1 MSWVSV
7 VSHALGK
14 VHGMRLNSTLIYYSL
29 AVMKL
34 QLVQSVVWHS
44 VRELAYTIIY
54 IEIS

>member
-14 VHGMRLNSTLIYYSL
+14 VHAMRSNSTLIYYSL
-29 AVMKL
+29 AVMKW

-44 VRELAYTIIY
+44 VRKVAYTFIY
-54 IEIS
+54 IKLT